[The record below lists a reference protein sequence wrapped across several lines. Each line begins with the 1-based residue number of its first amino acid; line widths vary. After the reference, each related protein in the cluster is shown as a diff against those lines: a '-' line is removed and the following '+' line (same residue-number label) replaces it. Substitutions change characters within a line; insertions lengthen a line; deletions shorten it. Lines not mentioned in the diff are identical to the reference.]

1 MGDWDEVMHYYM
13 FNIGDYQSHTGHLDA
28 LEDIAYRR
36 MLDWCYLH
44 EKPLPADPAD
54 IGRLIRMRDH
64 LTIIDNVLNE
74 FFERSEAGW
83 WQKRIETEIEHYRSK
98 VEQAS
103 KAGKASAERRANARS
118 NGRSTDS
125 TTDVQPTNNQEPI
138 TINQEPNKEEAIAS
152 LSGTGFPP
160 CPQQELLNLYRQH
173 LSHLPQPRVWEGT
186 RAAHLRARW
195 VQASKP
201 SSYSPK
207 GYKTASA
214 GLEWWDGFF
223 AYIANETKLAD
234 GFETAGRVWRPD
246 LEWIVNPANF
256 AKIIDGKYQK

>member
-1 MGDWDEVMHYYM
+1 MHYYL
-13 FNIGDYQSHTGHLDA
+13 FNIGDYQSHTGHLEP

-64 LTIIDNVLNE
+64 LATIRDVLNE
-74 FFERSEAGW
+74 FFEQTEQGW
-83 WQKRIETEIEHYRSK
+83 WHQRIEAEIGHYRSK

-103 KAGKASAERRANARS
+103 KAGKASAERRAIARSNDES
-118 NGRSTDS
+118 NGRSTDRS
-125 TTDVQPTNNQEPI
+125 TDVQPTKNQEPI
-138 TINQEPNKEEAIAS
+138 TKNQREEANAS
-152 LSGTGFPP
+152 LSGTAFPP
-160 CPQQELLNLYRQH
+160 CPQQEILNLYKKH
-173 LSHLPQPRVWEGT
+173 LSHLAQPRVWEGT

-195 VQASKP
+195 VQAAKP
-201 SSYSPK
+201 SSYSPN
-207 GYKTASA
+207 GYKTRSA

-223 AYIANETKLAD
+223 GYIANETKLTN
-234 GFETAGRVWRPD
+234 GFETNGRVWRPD

>member
-1 MGDWDEVMHYYM
+1 MGDWDEGMHYYL
-13 FNIGDYQSHTGHLDA
+13 FNIGDYQSHTGHLEP

-44 EKPLPADPAD
+44 EKPLPLDVND
-54 IGRLIRMRDH
+54 IGRLIRMREH
-64 LTIIDNVLNE
+64 LATIRDVLNE
-74 FFERSEAGW
+74 FFEKSDAGW
-83 WQKRIETEIEHYRSK
+83 WHSRIEAEIGHYRSK

-118 NGRSTDS
+118 NGRSTDIA
-125 TTDVQPTNNQEPI
+125 TDVQPTKNQEPI
-138 TINQEPNKEEAIAS
+138 TKNQIEEANAS
-152 LSGTGFPP
+152 LSGTPFPP
-160 CPQQELLNLYRQH
+160 CPQQEILNLYRKH
-173 LSHLPQPRVWEGT
+173 LEHLPQPRVWEGT

-195 VQASKP
+195 VQAAKP
-201 SSYSPK
+201 SSYSPN
-207 GYKTASA
+207 GYKTRAA

-223 AYIANETKLAD
+223 AYVANETKLAQ
-234 GFETAGRVWRPD
+234 GFESNGRVWRPD